1 MSFFVTG
8 EWANLPKCVLKSENK
23 RMSLVVQRVS
33 IHPPASAG
41 DRGLIPSGRVPHAAV
56 GQLLSA
62 GSATREAALTRS
74 PASAVKNSPCSL

>member
-33 IHPPASAG
+33 IRLPAQG
-41 DRGLIPSGRVPHAAV
+41 TGV
-56 GQLLSA
+56 
-62 GSATREAALTRS
+62 
-74 PASAVKNSPCSL
+74 